1 MSCYN
6 STVVNASIEEVWKAI
21 RNFHDLAWGEPV
33 ITSVE
38 SVGDSAGDKV
48 GAKRVLN
55 GAFHETLTGL
65 DDDKHTF
72 TYTIDDGPEPVS
84 KSSVSDYVGAV
95 RLLPITDD
103 NTTFVEW
110 TSEYGSSQPNEVADF
125 CNPIYAALLAAL
137 KKHFAS

>member
-48 GAKRVLN
+48 GAKRILN
-55 GAFHETLTGL
+55 PGL
-65 DDDKHTF
+65 F
-72 TYTIDDGPEPVS
+72 TSRMVN
-84 KSSVSDYVGAV
+84 
-95 RLLPITDD
+95 R
-103 NTTFVEW
+103 
-110 TSEYGSSQPNEVADF
+110 
-125 CNPIYAALLAAL
+125 
-137 KKHFAS
+137 